1 MQKGLGITVDD
12 VSWSVKQKKQKIL
25 YPLSFELSPGKILGV
40 VGPNGAGK
48 STLLRLLYRYYK
60 PTTGKVK
67 INGID
72 IWKLTSRQVACSIA
86 TVLQENSSDFSLT
99 VREIVTLGRTP
110 YSKWLS
116 NSNSENDKNIVQS
129 SIDRLS
135 LNKFENRHLNT
146 LSGGERQRVMIA
158 RALAQEPD
166 ILILDEPTNHLDIR
180 QQLEILNL
188 LKDLSIT
195 VITSLHDLNMAR
207 SNCDEILLLKD
218 GCALGFGKPNLIL
231 SESNISEAFRVKAC
245 HELLTPSNSK
255 HCLLYTSPSP
265 RD

>member
-1 MQKGLGITVDD
+1 MQKGLGITVQDL
-12 VSWSVKQKKQKIL
+12 SWSIKQKNQQIL
-25 YPLSFELSPGKILGV
+25 YPLSFKLKPRKILGV

-48 STLLRLLYRYYK
+48 STLLRLLYRFYR
-60 PTTGKVK
+60 PTTGKIK

-72 IWKLTSRQVACSIA
+72 IWQLTSRQVACSIA

-110 YSKWLS
+110 YSKWLT
-116 NSNSENDKNIVQS
+116 NSNSESDKKIVQS

-135 LNKFENRHLNT
+135 LTKFENRHLNT
-146 LSGGERQRVMIA
+146 LSGGERQRVMVA

-218 GCALGFGKPNLIL
+218 GHVLGFGNPNLIL

-245 HELLTPSNSK
+245 HELLTPSNTK
-255 HCLLYTSPSP
+255 QITFHLH
-265 RD
+265 

>member
-1 MQKGLGITVDD
+1 MQKGLGITVQDL
-12 VSWSVKQKKQKIL
+12 SWSIKQKNQQIL
-25 YPLSFELSPGKILGV
+25 YPLSFKLKPRKILGV

-48 STLLRLLYRYYK
+48 STLLRLLYRFYR
-60 PTTGKVK
+60 PTTGKIK

-72 IWKLTSRQVACSIA
+72 IWQLTSRQVACSIA

-116 NSNSENDKNIVQS
+116 NSNSKNDKKIVQS

-231 SESNISEAFRVKAC
+231 SECNISEAFRVKAC

-255 HCLLYTSPSP
+255 QITFHLH
-265 RD
+265 

>member
-48 STLLRLLYRYYK
+48 STLLRLLYRYHK

-72 IWKLTSRQVACSIA
+72 IWKLTSRQVACSVA
-86 TVLQENSSDFSLT
+86 TVLQENFSDFSLT

-116 NSNSENDKNIVQS
+116 NSNSENDKKIVQS

-218 GCALGFGKPNLIL
+218 GYALGFGKPNLIL
-231 SESNISEAFRVKAC
+231 SERNISEAFRVKAC

-255 HCLLYTSPSP
+255 QITFHLH
-265 RD
+265 

>member
-99 VREIVTLGRTP
+99 VREIVSLGRTP

-116 NSNSENDKNIVQS
+116 NSNSKNDKKIVQS

-255 HCLLYTSPSP
+255 QITFHLH
-265 RD
+265 

>member
-116 NSNSENDKNIVQS
+116 NSNSKNDKKIVQS

-255 HCLLYTSPSP
+255 QITFHLH
-265 RD
+265 

>member
-67 INGID
+67 INGVD
-72 IWKLTSRQVACSIA
+72 IWELTSRQVACSIA
-86 TVLQENSSDFSLT
+86 TVLQENFSDFSLT

-116 NSNSENDKNIVQS
+116 NSNSENDKKIVQS

-146 LSGGERQRVMIA
+146 LSGGERQRVMVA

-231 SESNISEAFRVKAC
+231 SESNISEAFKVKAC
-245 HELLTPSNSK
+245 HEILTPSNFK
-255 HCLLYTSPSP
+255 QITFHLH
-265 RD
+265 

>member
-116 NSNSENDKNIVQS
+116 NSNSESDKKIVQS

-135 LNKFENRHLNT
+135 LTKFENRHLNT
-146 LSGGERQRVMIA
+146 LSGGERQRVMVA

-218 GCALGFGKPNLIL
+218 GHALGFGKPNLIL

-255 HCLLYTSPSP
+255 QITFHLH
-265 RD
+265 

>member
-1 MQKGLGITVDD
+1 MQKGLGITVQDL
-12 VSWSVKQKKQKIL
+12 SWSVKQKNQKIL
-25 YPLSFELSPGKILGV
+25 YPLSFELSPRKILGV

-116 NSNSENDKNIVQS
+116 NSNSENDKKIVQS

-255 HCLLYTSPSP
+255 QITFHLH
-265 RD
+265 

>member
-1 MQKGLGITVDD
+1 MQKGLGITVQDL
-12 VSWSVKQKKQKIL
+12 SWSIKQKNQQIL
-25 YPLSFELSPGKILGV
+25 YPLSFKLKPRKILGV

-48 STLLRLLYRYYK
+48 STLLRLLYRFYR
-60 PTTGKVK
+60 PTTGKIK

-72 IWKLTSRQVACSIA
+72 IWQLTSRQVACSIA

-110 YSKWLS
+110 YSKWLT
-116 NSNSENDKNIVQS
+116 NSNSESDKKIVQS

-135 LNKFENRHLNT
+135 LTKFENRHLNT
-146 LSGGERQRVMIA
+146 LSGGERQRVMVA
-158 RALAQEPD
+158 RALAQEPH

-218 GCALGFGKPNLIL
+218 GHALGFGNPNLIL

-245 HELLTPSNSK
+245 HELLTPSNTK
-255 HCLLYTSPSP
+255 QITFHLH
-265 RD
+265 

>member
-86 TVLQENSSDFSLT
+86 TVLQENFSDFSLT

-110 YSKWLS
+110 HSKWLS
-116 NSNSENDKNIVQS
+116 NSNSKNDKKIVQS

-245 HELLTPSNSK
+245 DELLTPSNSRQITF
-255 HCLLYTSPSP
+255 HLH
-265 RD
+265 

>member
-72 IWKLTSRQVACSIA
+72 IWKLTSRQVASSIA
-86 TVLQENSSDFSLT
+86 TVLQENFSDFSLT

-116 NSNSENDKNIVQS
+116 NSNSKSDKKIVQS

-207 SNCDEILLLKD
+207 SNCDDILLLKD

-255 HCLLYTSPSP
+255 QITFHLH
-265 RD
+265 

>member
-1 MQKGLGITVDD
+1 MQKGLGITVQDL
-12 VSWSVKQKKQKIL
+12 SWSIKQKNQQIL
-25 YPLSFELSPGKILGV
+25 YPLSFKLKPRKILGV

-72 IWKLTSRQVACSIA
+72 IWKLTSRQVASSIA
-86 TVLQENSSDFSLT
+86 TVLQENFSDFSLT

-116 NSNSENDKNIVQS
+116 NLNSKNDKKIVQS

-135 LNKFENRHLNT
+135 LTKFENRHLNT
-146 LSGGERQRVMIA
+146 LSGGERQRVMVA

-245 HELLTPSNSK
+245 HELLTPSNSRQITF
-255 HCLLYTSPSP
+255 HLH
-265 RD
+265 

>member
-1 MQKGLGITVDD
+1 MQKGLGITVQDL
-12 VSWSVKQKKQKIL
+12 SWSIKQKNQQIL
-25 YPLSFELSPGKILGV
+25 YPLSFKLKPRKILGV

-48 STLLRLLYRYYK
+48 STLLRLLYRFYR
-60 PTTGKVK
+60 PTTGKIK

-72 IWKLTSRQVACSIA
+72 IWQLTSRQVACSIA

-110 YSKWLS
+110 YSKWLI
-116 NSNSENDKNIVQS
+116 NSNSESDKKIVQS

-135 LNKFENRHLNT
+135 LTKFENRHLNT
-146 LSGGERQRVMIA
+146 LSGGERQRVMVA

-218 GCALGFGKPNLIL
+218 GHALGFGNPNLIL

-245 HELLTPSNSK
+245 HELLTPSNNK
-255 HCLLYTSPSP
+255 QITFHLH
-265 RD
+265 

>member
-60 PTTGKVK
+60 PTTGKIK

-116 NSNSENDKNIVQS
+116 NSNSENDKKIVQS

-255 HCLLYTSPSP
+255 QITFHLH
-265 RD
+265 

>member
-60 PTTGKVK
+60 PTTGKIK

-99 VREIVTLGRTP
+99 VMEIVTLGRTP

-116 NSNSENDKNIVQS
+116 NSNSENDKKIVQS

-135 LNKFENRHLNT
+135 LNKFKNRHLNT
-146 LSGGERQRVMIA
+146 LSGGERQRVMVA

-195 VITSLHDLNMAR
+195 VVTSLHDLNMAR

-218 GCALGFGKPNLIL
+218 GTTLGFGKPNLIL

-255 HCLLYTSPSP
+255 QITFHLH
-265 RD
+265 

>member
-1 MQKGLGITVDD
+1 MQKGLGITVEDI
-12 VSWSVKQKKQKIL
+12 SWCTQQKNKQIL

-72 IWKLTSRQVACSIA
+72 IWQLTSRQVACSIA

-99 VREIVTLGRTP
+99 VREIVTLGRAP
-110 YSKWLS
+110 YSKWLT
-116 NSNSENDKNIVQS
+116 NSNSESDKKIVQS

-135 LNKFENRHLNT
+135 LTKFENRHLNT
-146 LSGGERQRVMIA
+146 LSGGERQRVMVA

-195 VITSLHDLNMAR
+195 IITSLHDLNMAR

-218 GCALGFGKPNLIL
+218 GHALGFGNPNLIL

-245 HELLTPSNSK
+245 HELLTPSNNK
-255 HCLLYTSPSP
+255 QITFHLH
-265 RD
+265 

>member
-116 NSNSENDKNIVQS
+116 NSNSENDKKIVQS

-255 HCLLYTSPSP
+255 QITFHLH
-265 RD
+265 

>member
-116 NSNSENDKNIVQS
+116 NSNSENDKKIVQS

-218 GCALGFGKPNLIL
+218 GCALGFGKPNFIL

-255 HCLLYTSPSP
+255 QITFHLH
-265 RD
+265 

>member
-60 PTTGKVK
+60 PTTGKIK

-72 IWKLTSRQVACSIA
+72 IWKLTSRQVACSVA
-86 TVLQENSSDFSLT
+86 TVLQENFSDFSLT

-116 NSNSENDKNIVQS
+116 NSNSKNDKKIVQS

-255 HCLLYTSPSP
+255 QITFHLH
-265 RD
+265 

>member
-12 VSWSVKQKKQKIL
+12 VSWSIKQKNQKIL

-48 STLLRLLYRYYK
+48 STLLKLLYRYYK

-116 NSNSENDKNIVQS
+116 NSNSENDKKIVQS

-255 HCLLYTSPSP
+255 QITFHLH
-265 RD
+265 

>member
-1 MQKGLGITVDD
+1 MQKGLGITVQDL
-12 VSWSVKQKKQKIL
+12 SWSIKQKNQQIL
-25 YPLSFELSPGKILGV
+25 YPLSFKLKPRKILGV

-48 STLLRLLYRYYK
+48 STLLRLLYRFYR
-60 PTTGKVK
+60 PTTGKIK

-72 IWKLTSRQVACSIA
+72 IWQLNSRQVACSIA

-110 YSKWLS
+110 YSKWLT
-116 NSNSENDKNIVQS
+116 NSNSESDKKIVQS

-135 LNKFENRHLNT
+135 LTKFENRHLNT
-146 LSGGERQRVMIA
+146 LSGGERQRVMVA

-218 GCALGFGKPNLIL
+218 GHALGFGNPNLIL

-245 HELLTPSNSK
+245 HELLTPSNTK
-255 HCLLYTSPSP
+255 QITFHLH
-265 RD
+265 

>member
-1 MQKGLGITVDD
+1 M
-12 VSWSVKQKKQKIL
+12 
-25 YPLSFELSPGKILGV
+25 E
-40 VGPNGAGK
+40 
-48 STLLRLLYRYYK
+48 
-60 PTTGKVK
+60 
-67 INGID
+67 ID
-72 IWKLTSRQVACSIA
+72 FSSGCCSIA
-86 TVLQENSSDFSLT
+86 TVLQEHSSDFSLT
-99 VREIVTLGRTP
+99 VKEIVTLGRTP

-116 NSNSENDKNIVQS
+116 NSNSENDKKIVQS

-255 HCLLYTSPSP
+255 QITFHLH
-265 RD
+265 

>member
-1 MQKGLGITVDD
+1 MQKGLGITVQDL
-12 VSWSVKQKKQKIL
+12 SWSIKQKNQQIL
-25 YPLSFELSPGKILGV
+25 YPLSFKLKPRKILGV

-48 STLLRLLYRYYK
+48 STLLRLLYRFYR
-60 PTTGKVK
+60 PTTGKIK

-72 IWKLTSRQVACSIA
+72 IWQLTSRQVACSIA

-110 YSKWLS
+110 YSKWLT
-116 NSNSENDKNIVQS
+116 NSNSENDKKIVQS

-135 LNKFENRHLNT
+135 LTKFENRHLNT
-146 LSGGERQRVMIA
+146 LSGGERQRVMVA

-218 GCALGFGKPNLIL
+218 GHALGFGNPNLIL
-231 SESNISEAFRVKAC
+231 SESNISEAFKVKAC
-245 HELLTPSNSK
+245 HELLTPSNTK
-255 HCLLYTSPSP
+255 QITFHLH
-265 RD
+265 

>member
-1 MQKGLGITVDD
+1 MQKGLGITVQDL
-12 VSWSVKQKKQKIL
+12 SWSIKQKNQQIL
-25 YPLSFELSPGKILGV
+25 YPLSFKLKPRKILGV

-48 STLLRLLYRYYK
+48 STLLRLLYRFYR
-60 PTTGKVK
+60 PTTGKIK

-72 IWKLTSRQVACSIA
+72 IWQLTSRQVACSIA

-116 NSNSENDKNIVQS
+116 NSNSESDKKIVQS

-135 LNKFENRHLNT
+135 LTKFENRHLNT
-146 LSGGERQRVMIA
+146 LSGGERQRVMVA

-218 GCALGFGKPNLIL
+218 GHALGFGNPNLIL

-245 HELLTPSNSK
+245 HELLTPSNTK
-255 HCLLYTSPSP
+255 QITFHLH
-265 RD
+265 

>member
-1 MQKGLGITVDD
+1 MQKGLGITVQDL
-12 VSWSVKQKKQKIL
+12 SWSIKQKNQQIL
-25 YPLSFELSPGKILGV
+25 YPLSFKLKPRKILGV

-48 STLLRLLYRYYK
+48 STLLRLLYRFYR
-60 PTTGKVK
+60 PTTGKIK

-72 IWKLTSRQVACSIA
+72 IWQLTSRQVACSIA

-110 YSKWLS
+110 YSKWLT
-116 NSNSENDKNIVQS
+116 NSNSESDKKIVQS

-135 LNKFENRHLNT
+135 LTKFENRHLNT
-146 LSGGERQRVMIA
+146 LSGGERQRVMVA

-218 GCALGFGKPNLIL
+218 GRALGFGNSNLIL
-231 SESNISEAFRVKAC
+231 SERNISEAFRVKAC
-245 HELLTPSNSK
+245 HETLKPSNTK
-255 HCLLYTSPSP
+255 QITFHLH
-265 RD
+265 

>member
-1 MQKGLGITVDD
+1 MQKGLGITVQDL
-12 VSWSVKQKKQKIL
+12 SWSIKQKNQQIL
-25 YPLSFELSPGKILGV
+25 YPLSFKLKPGKILGV

-60 PTTGKVK
+60 PTTGKIKV
-67 INGID
+67 NGID
-72 IWKLTSRQVACSIA
+72 IWQLTSRQVACSIA

-110 YSKWLS
+110 YSKWLT
-116 NSNSENDKNIVQS
+116 NSNSESDKKIVQS

-135 LNKFENRHLNT
+135 LTKFENRHLNT
-146 LSGGERQRVMIA
+146 LSGGERQRVMVA

-218 GCALGFGKPNLIL
+218 GHALGFGNPNLIL

-245 HELLTPSNSK
+245 HELLTPSK
-255 HCLLYTSPSP
+255 TKQITFHLH
-265 RD
+265 

>member
-1 MQKGLGITVDD
+1 MQKGLGITVQDL
-12 VSWSVKQKKQKIL
+12 SWSIKQKNQQIL
-25 YPLSFELSPGKILGV
+25 YPLSFKLKPRKILGV

-86 TVLQENSSDFSLT
+86 TVLQENFSDFSLT

-116 NSNSENDKNIVQS
+116 NSNSKNDKKIVQS

-231 SESNISEAFRVKAC
+231 SESNNSEAFRVKAC

-255 HCLLYTSPSP
+255 QITFHLH
-265 RD
+265 

>member
-1 MQKGLGITVDD
+1 MQKGLGITVDH
-12 VSWSVKQKKQKIL
+12 VSWSVKQKKHKIL

-72 IWKLTSRQVACSIA
+72 IWKLTSRQVACSVA
-86 TVLQENSSDFSLT
+86 TVLQENFSDFSLT

-116 NSNSENDKNIVQS
+116 NSNSKNDKKIVQS

-255 HCLLYTSPSP
+255 QITFHLH
-265 RD
+265 

>member
-116 NSNSENDKNIVQS
+116 NSNSENDKKIVQS

-146 LSGGERQRVMIA
+146 LSGGERQRVMVA

-245 HELLTPSNSK
+245 HELLTPSNSRQITF
-255 HCLLYTSPSP
+255 HLH
-265 RD
+265 

>member
-1 MQKGLGITVDD
+1 MQKGLGITVQDL
-12 VSWSVKQKKQKIL
+12 SWSIKQKNQQIL
-25 YPLSFELSPGKILGV
+25 YPLSFKLKPRKILGV

-48 STLLRLLYRYYK
+48 STLLRLLYRFYR
-60 PTTGKVK
+60 PTTGKIK

-72 IWKLTSRQVACSIA
+72 IWQLTSRQVACSIA

-110 YSKWLS
+110 YSKWLT
-116 NSNSENDKNIVQS
+116 NSNSESDKKIVQS

-135 LNKFENRHLNT
+135 LTKFENRHLNT
-146 LSGGERQRVMIA
+146 LSGGERQRVMVA
-158 RALAQEPD
+158 RALAQEPK

-195 VITSLHDLNMAR
+195 IITSLHDLNMAR
-207 SNCDEILLLKD
+207 SNCDDILLLKD
-218 GCALGFGKPNLIL
+218 GCALGFGNPNFIL

-245 HELLTPSNSK
+245 HELLTPSNTK
-255 HCLLYTSPSP
+255 QITFHLH
-265 RD
+265 

>member
-60 PTTGKVK
+60 PTTGKIK

-99 VREIVTLGRTP
+99 VMEIVTLGRTP

-116 NSNSENDKNIVQS
+116 NSNSENDKKIVQS

-146 LSGGERQRVMIA
+146 LSGGERQRVMVA

-195 VITSLHDLNMAR
+195 VVTSLHDLNMAR

-218 GCALGFGKPNLIL
+218 GTTLGFGKPNLIL

-255 HCLLYTSPSP
+255 QITFHLH
-265 RD
+265 

>member
-25 YPLSFELSPGKILGV
+25 YTLSFKLSPRKILGV

-116 NSNSENDKNIVQS
+116 NSNSKNDKKIVQS

-245 HELLTPSNSK
+245 HELLTPSNSIQITF
-255 HCLLYTSPSP
+255 HLH
-265 RD
+265 

>member
-1 MQKGLGITVDD
+1 MQKGLGITVQDL
-12 VSWSVKQKKQKIL
+12 SWSVKQKKQKIL

-116 NSNSENDKNIVQS
+116 NSNSENDKKIVQS

-195 VITSLHDLNMAR
+195 IITSLHDLNMAR

-255 HCLLYTSPSP
+255 QITFHLH
-265 RD
+265 

>member
-116 NSNSENDKNIVQS
+116 NSNSENDKKIVQS

-218 GCALGFGKPNLIL
+218 GYALGFGKPNLIL
-231 SESNISEAFRVKAC
+231 SERNISEAFRVKAC

-255 HCLLYTSPSP
+255 QITFHLH
-265 RD
+265 

>member
-72 IWKLTSRQVACSIA
+72 IWKLTSRQVACSVA
-86 TVLQENSSDFSLT
+86 TVLQENFSDFSLT

-116 NSNSENDKNIVQS
+116 NSNSENDKKIVQS

-255 HCLLYTSPSP
+255 QITFHLH
-265 RD
+265 

>member
-116 NSNSENDKNIVQS
+116 NSNSKNDKKIVQS

-195 VITSLHDLNMAR
+195 IITSLHDLNMAR
-207 SNCDEILLLKD
+207 SNCDDILLLKD
-218 GCALGFGKPNLIL
+218 GCALGFGNPNLIL

-255 HCLLYTSPSP
+255 QITFHLH
-265 RD
+265 

>member
-12 VSWSVKQKKQKIL
+12 LSWSVKQKKQKIL

-67 INGID
+67 INGTD

-86 TVLQENSSDFSLT
+86 TVLQENFSDFSLT

-116 NSNSENDKNIVQS
+116 NSNSKNDKKIVQS

-255 HCLLYTSPSP
+255 QITFHLH
-265 RD
+265 